1 MKKIVMILSITLSLF
16 IYFVSVPVNVN
27 AEEKEVDYIDYIEQ
41 DGVIAEK
48 LTQSELIKEIS
59 ELYNISETEI
69 KERLGISNLTR
80 DSQNYEYYRLSKEY
94 TYQFGTG
101 IRYFTFTHNAYVN
114 MTRTNDYTAD
124 YVNIITGVLGYGVL
138 MSSGDYYFEE
148 SLNSLKSWN
157 SSSVNLFWAGNV
169 CLETSASIGVGGGVT
184 VGGSNPYI
192 YRLYKEIT
200 STISCPQW

>member
-1 MKKIVMILSITLSLF
+1 MKKIIVLLSIVLSSF
-16 IYFVSVPVNVN
+16 ICFMPVN
-27 AEEKEVDYIDYIEQ
+27 AEEKEVDYLDYIEQ

-48 LTQSELIKEIS
+48 LTEDELIKEIS
-59 ELYNISETEI
+59 DLYNISETES
-69 KERLGISNLTR
+69 KEMLGISSLTR

-114 MTRTNDYTAD
+114 MTRTNDFTAD
-124 YVNIITGVLGYGVL
+124 YVNIITDVLGYGVL
-138 MSSGDYYFEE
+138 MSSGGYYFEE
-148 SLNSLKSWN
+148 SINDIKSW
-157 SSSVNLFWAGNV
+157 SSSGVNLFWAGNV
-169 CLETSASIGVGGGVT
+169 CLETSASIAFGGGVT

-200 STISCPQW
+200 SNISCPQW

>member
-1 MKKIVMILSITLSLF
+1 MILSITLSLF

-124 YVNIITGVLGYGVL
+124 YVNIITSVLGYGVL

-157 SSSVNLFWAGNV
+157 SSSVNLFWPGNV

>member
-1 MKKIVMILSITLSLF
+1 MKKIIMILSIALSLF
-16 IYFVSVPVNVN
+16 ICFVPTNVN
-27 AEEKEVDYIDYIEQ
+27 AEENETDYLDYIEQ
-41 DGVIAEK
+41 DGIVAEK
-48 LTQSELIKEIS
+48 LTEAELIKEIS
-59 ELYNISETEI
+59 ELYNISEIEAKEI
-69 KERLGISNLTR
+69 LGINNLTR

-124 YVNIITGVLGYGVL
+124 YVNVITGVLGYGVL

-148 SLNSLKSWN
+148 AINSIKSWN

-169 CLETSASIGVGGGVT
+169 CLETTASIGVGGGVS
-184 VGGSNPYI
+184 VSGSNPYI

-200 STISCPQW
+200 SNISCPQW